1 MNILN
6 NIKQFFSKKA
16 VTEKRHNSTPSNI
29 IEYQAKM
36 LSVQSLKDWKMAV
49 MLATNPENPNKDK
62 LQTLYENMLQ
72 DNHLGSV
79 IETRITK
86 TQQMP
91 FALFNQNN
99 ERIDDAKQLL
109 EGVWFQEFIKLV
121 IGAKFQ
127 GTTLVELFELDENG
141 ELKEI
146 NEIPQRNFNPIK
158 GLILKNAGDEKG
170 ISYREGKLAN
180 YYIQIGKDYNDLG
193 LFTLTAPII
202 IAKKLGLGSWLDFID
217 KYGIPPLFITTDRE
231 DDNRLMEIFEM
242 ATNFKRNNFMV
253 ARGNEKFEIP
263 NLSNSNSAETFDALI
278 KRADNEISKRFLGG
292 TGLTDEKGFVGSV
305 EVQYELAN
313 ARFESDRILVKNVIN
328 KQLIPLLVKLS
339 PVYKPLENLYF
350 DWDDEEGLTADK
362 LCEYISKLG
371 GQFEFD
377 PEQVEEITGLKVIGI
392 KSGTIQVENT
402 TSKKKNTKNA
412 EWQLKLVDRALI
424 NLYHQ
429 NDCNCKA
436 CTSDIAHFNAMDLSD
451 WVKVMEQIAK
461 DKYEGK
467 ISDDISEDYILK
479 TYNELNK
486 GFKKGYSSVTT
497 KVNEA
502 TNKVTP
508 ESLKM
513 QQNIFKFSGAKNY
526 TMLQDINAILTSE
539 KGKSWNTFKNEVL
552 NLNKKYN
559 ENYLQAE
566 WQTAKQAGYHGA
578 NWEDYQKRKH
588 IYPNLKY
595 KTQKDGKVRNEHLS
609 LQGVIAPIDSDFWAV
624 HYPPNGWRCRC
635 YVVQTAEQP
644 TLAKDIPTLTEKQLK
659 KEFRGNV
666 GISGEVFKETNEN
679 KGKPHPYFA
688 LFKGA
693 ENDTKKAFEYS
704 KLSAT
709 KEKAYKADNGAIVK
723 VSPFADI
730 SDFEENFIDAKLIAD
745 KLNYNVDIEAHL
757 DSRILVKHKNPEYLI
772 NEKVSDRKEI
782 KGTSTKNVFKSAEK
796 QGCEIIV
803 LNLKVNQIDKTKVLE
818 DLKSRFK
825 FDSSFPT
832 IKEVIIIDKNGNVE
846 HYNRTDFKRK
856 KTE

>member
-6 NIKQFFSKKA
+6 DIKRFFSKTA
-16 VTEKRHNSTPSNI
+16 VTTKRHNSTPSNI

-79 IETRITK
+79 IETRIAK

-91 FALFNQNN
+91 FALFNKDN
-99 ERIDDAKQLL
+99 ERVDDAKQLL
-109 EGVWFQEFIKLV
+109 ESTWFQEFIKLV
-121 IGAKFQ
+121 IGVKFQ
-127 GTTLVELFELDENG
+127 GTTLIELFELEESG

-193 LFTLTAPII
+193 LFTLTAPIV

-263 NLSNSNSAETFDALI
+263 NLSNNNSAETFDALI

-305 EVQYELAN
+305 EVQYELAE

-339 PVYKPLENLYF
+339 PVYKPLENLRF
-350 DWDDEEGLTADK
+350 DWDDEDGLTADK
-362 LCEYISKLG
+362 LCEYVSKLG

-377 PEQVEEITGLKVIGI
+377 PEQVEEITSLKVIGI
-392 KSGTIQVENT
+392 KGGSTPTENT

-412 EWQLKLVDRALI
+412 KWQLRLAHRALI

-429 NDCNCKA
+429 NDCDCKA

-486 GFKKGYSSVTT
+486 GLKKGRSSITT
-497 KVNEA
+497 KVKGA

-526 TMLQDINAILTSE
+526 TMLQDINAILTSDQ
-539 KGKSWNTFKNEVL
+539 GKSWNSFKNEVL
-552 NLNKKYN
+552 KLNKKYN
-559 ENYLQAE
+559 KNYLQAE
-566 WQTAKQAGYHGA
+566 WQTAKQAGYHSA
-578 NWEDYQKRKH
+578 NWDDYQRRKH

-595 KTQKDGKVRNEHLS
+595 QTQKDDRVRDEHLS

-635 YVVQTAEQP
+635 YVVQTAEPP
-644 TLAKDIPTLTEKQLK
+644 TLTKDIPKLTEKQLK

-666 GISGEVFKETNEN
+666 GISGEIFKETNEN

-693 ENDTKKAFEYS
+693 GSETKKAFEYS
-704 KLSAT
+704 KLAAA

-723 VSPFADI
+723 VNPFADL
-730 SDFEENFIDAKLIAD
+730 SDFEENFTDAKLIAN
-745 KLNYNVDIEAHL
+745 KLNYGVDIEAHL
-757 DSRILVKHKNPEYLI
+757 DGEIAKNHKNPEYLI
-772 NEKVSDRKEI
+772 NGKVADRKAP
-782 KGTSTKNVFKSAEK
+782 KGLKYKNVLRKAAK
-796 QGCEIIV
+796 QECEYVVI
-803 LNLKVNQIDKTKVLE
+803 NNKNNGDT
-818 DLKSRFK
+818 LKSIRHK
-825 FDSSFPT
+825 LRNVLKQKSIHPT
-832 IKEVIIIDKNGNVE
+832 IKKVILIINNKAFEYDRNE
-846 HYNRTDFKRK
+846 I
-856 KTE
+856 